1 MPHWPVRAATR
12 ATRLKSP
19 DAGRTALRPRD
30 AATLIIVR
38 RDATAKPRV
47 LMGKRHASH
56 AFMPNKFVF
65 PGGRVDPADCRVE
78 PIADL
83 DPVVRDKLMARMRG
97 TATAARARGLAMA
110 AIRETFEE
118 VGIIIGR
125 PVNEQRPSSRS
136 STWRDFLETGHR
148 PDLSAMRLFARAI
161 TPPGR
166 PRRFDTRFFI
176 AEASAAVNLDQP
188 ARAASEELLDPYWVT
203 IDEARGLDLPSIT
216 RDILH
221 RLDMALATPSPFD
234 PAAPLTFQYWRGRS
248 WQYDTI

>member
-1 MPHWPVRAATR
+1 
-12 ATRLKSP
+12 LKP
-19 DAGRTALRPRD
+19 PEAGRRALRPRD

-38 RDATAKPRV
+38 RDAATKPRV

-65 PGGRVDPADCRVE
+65 PGGRVDPADCRIA

-83 DPVVRDKLMARMRG
+83 DPAVRDKLMARMRG
-97 TATAARARGLAMA
+97 TPTPARARGLAMA

-125 PVNEQRPSSRS
+125 PASERPASRS
-136 STWRDFLETGHR
+136 TTWQAFHETGHR

-176 AEASAAVNLDQP
+176 AEADAAINIDRPV
-188 ARAASEELLDPYWVT
+188 RAASEELLDPYWVT

-221 RLDMALATPSPFD
+221 RLDLALAAPSAFD

-248 WQYDTI
+248 WQFDTI

>member
-1 MPHWPVRAATR
+1 MPHWPARAGTR
-12 ATRLKSP
+12 ATRLKPP
-19 DAGRTALRPRD
+19 DAGRAALRPRD

-38 RDATAKPRV
+38 RDAAAKPRV

-97 TATAARARGLAMA
+97 AATPARARGLAMA

-125 PVNEQRPSSRS
+125 WGDAQRPPSRS
-136 STWRDFLETGHR
+136 STWRAFHDTGHR

-166 PRRFDTRFFI
+166 TRRFDTRFFI
-176 AEASAAVNLDQP
+176 ADASAAANLDRP
-188 ARAASEELLDPYWVT
+188 VRAASEELLDPYWVT
-203 IDEARGLDLPSIT
+203 IEEARGLDLPSIT

-221 RLDMALATPSPFD
+221 RLDLALAAPSPFD

-248 WQYDTI
+248 WQFDTI

>member
-1 MPHWPVRAATR
+1 
-12 ATRLKSP
+12 LKPP

-78 PIADL
+78 PVADL
-83 DPVVRDKLMARMRG
+83 DPLVRDKLMARMRG

-118 VGIIIGR
+118 VGIIIGQKVDER
-125 PVNEQRPSSRS
+125 PASRS
-136 STWRDFLETGHR
+136 STWRAFLETGHR

-166 PRRFDTRFFI
+166 TRRFDTRFFI
-176 AEASAAVNLDQP
+176 AEAGAAANLDQP
-188 ARAASEELLDPYWVT
+188 LRAASEELLDPYWVT

-221 RLDMALATPSPFD
+221 RLDLALAAPAPFD

-248 WQYDTI
+248 WQYDTL

>member
-1 MPHWPVRAATR
+1 MPRWPVSAAPG
-12 ATRLKSP
+12 ATRLKPP

-38 RDATAKPRV
+38 RDATTKPRV

-78 PIADL
+78 PVADL
-83 DPVVRDKLMARMRG
+83 DPQVRDKLMARMRG
-97 TATAARARGLAMA
+97 TATPARARGLAMA

-118 VGIIIGR
+118 VGIIIGQKVAER
-125 PVNEQRPSSRS
+125 PTSRS
-136 STWRDFLETGHR
+136 STWRAFLETGHR
-148 PDLSAMRLFARAI
+148 PDLSAIRLFARAI

-176 AEASAAVNLDQP
+176 AEASAAINLDQP

-221 RLDMALATPSPFD
+221 RLDLALNAPAPFD